1 LGYVRSRTTLPL
13 AVRVTISLLSK
24 ASSVAFLQI
33 RTPADFK
40 LRQYRPGGSHPKRAC
55 LGSAVFVD
63 QGVRGYR
70 RKWGRAMEYGALAI
84 IAVFLPFFVSLS
96 GSNSVWKFLS
106 FLFCILSVFGALA
119 FFVPGLVCWIIAW
132 IFAGVSF
139 GSRRPTPAAT
149 PAIQETQSP
158 ARPFRS
164 ALGFVLGCAA
174 LIGVIVLWSQRNGIN
189 AERATF
195 APSSVTALTINPRET
210 SAPTRPRK
218 PSRTSP
224 RRRSSWHSHHRPPR
238 CYRRG
243 LAPRMSSLPSRAR
256 QRR

>member
-1 LGYVRSRTTLPL
+1 
-13 AVRVTISLLSK
+13 
-24 ASSVAFLQI
+24 
-33 RTPADFK
+33 
-40 LRQYRPGGSHPKRAC
+40 
-55 LGSAVFVD
+55 
-63 QGVRGYR
+63 
-70 RKWGRAMEYGALAI
+70 MEYGALAI

-210 SAPTRPRK
+210 SAPTETENVVKDITETAFVVAQPPPAATMLPPWAGAKDELASVARPPTQVKATVPIPRPR
-218 PSRTSP
+218 P
-224 RRRSSWHSHHRPPR
+224 RI
-238 CYRRG
+238 
-243 LAPRMSSLPSRAR
+243 AP
-256 QRR
+256 